1 MLFESLALGDI
12 LVKTLLR
19 GISGIFPPML
29 SSRSFTLSLFT
40 VKNYYTTHSVQEP
53 GAEKLIQSDPGLET
67 HSSKANP
74 LQTSGLTLDFGT
86 F

>member
-1 MLFESLALGDI
+1 MLFEVPCSGDI

-19 GISGIFPPML
+19 GISGIFLPML

-40 VKNYYTTHSVQEP
+40 VKNYTTHAVQEP